1 MKNPDFVPTAKTE
14 TLQISAFSEEDR
26 FLLKQ
31 KMEQVII
38 SEMKFYQV
46 EVPSTEGKLLA
57 QLKND
62 TILRELAF
70 EEEKDMYLCKGYV
83 LNDHQILGQIN
94 QYSI

>member
-1 MKNPDFVPTAKTE
+1 
-14 TLQISAFSEEDR
+14 
-26 FLLKQ
+26 LKQ
-31 KMEQVII
+31 KIEQVII

-62 TILRELAF
+62 TILRELSF
-70 EEEKDMYLCKGYV
+70 EEEKDIYLCKGYV

-94 QYSI
+94 QYTI